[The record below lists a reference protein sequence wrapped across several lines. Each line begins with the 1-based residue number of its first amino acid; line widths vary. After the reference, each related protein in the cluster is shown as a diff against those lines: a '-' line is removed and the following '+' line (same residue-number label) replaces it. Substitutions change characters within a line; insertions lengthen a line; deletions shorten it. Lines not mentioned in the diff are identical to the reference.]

1 MIEKVIS
8 NTQQSKSEEAYAFV
22 LVEKANIL
30 AADKKLAGAIEAQ
43 DEAISK

>member
-1 MIEKVIS
+1 MIEKVIL

-30 AADKKLAGAIEAQ
+30 AADKNLQVQLKLKMKQ
-43 DEAISK
+43 